1 MPMWRT
7 IRQSRQTISWKIV
20 APIPIFAAIAVA
32 AIWITVPSVIEGNVR
47 NDAIQSAEQTASMF
61 KTIRGYYTR
70 NVVKKAVADGNLKP
84 SYTHRDEPNS
94 IPLPATFIHD
104 VSALLADADT
114 AVNLYSAYPFP
125 VRSDRQLDAFQKDAW
140 QFLSDNPDRSFVRQE
155 IRDGTPVI
163 RVAIADKMIAK
174 GCVNCHNSHATS
186 PKTDWKLGDVRGV
199 LEVSSVISGPLANG
213 ARLSN
218 WIILATIVG
227 ALILIVVSLLVARSV
242 AQPLSQMASTMHNL
256 AEGDTKVAIPALD
269 RLDEIGAMA
278 KTVEIFRDNAI
289 EKQRFEVTAEEGRK
303 RAASENRILNDLVNR
318 FEQDAIPLSETLF
331 AASNDMRD
339 SANSM
344 SSTVEET
351 SALTKTA
358 ESASESA
365 NHSVITVSS
374 ASEQLASSIEEV
386 SRQVS
391 QSSEIAETATNQA
404 EQTNRQIS
412 DLVHAADRIG
422 QVVGLISDIAEQTNL
437 LALNATIEAARAGEA
452 GRGFAV
458 VASEVKDLASQTAN
472 ATEEITGQI
481 AMLQKETTGAAGA
494 IEQIAETIGQINAIT
509 GTVAHAIEQQGAA
522 TQEIAESI
530 SQAAAGTQQASGAV
544 AGIGAAGTESRQSAD
559 EVVNAAVNLQDR
571 SETLKG
577 LVQTFIGSVRAP
589 DTANAPV
596 E

>member
-1 MPMWRT
+1 MSMRKMFA
-7 IRQSRQTISWKIV
+7 RARRTISWKIV
-20 APIPIFAAIAVA
+20 LPIPVFAALAVA
-32 AIWITVPSVIEGNVR
+32 AIWITVPPVIEGNVR
-47 NDAIQSAEQTASMF
+47 GDAIRSAEQTASMF

-70 NVVKKAVADGNLKP
+70 NVVKKAVANGNLKP
-84 SYTHRDEPNS
+84 SYTHKDESDS

-104 VSALLADADT
+104 VSALLADSDT

-125 VRSDRQLDAFQKDAW
+125 VRAERQLDAFQKEAW
-140 QFLSDNPDRSFVRQE
+140 QFLTNNPNKSFVRQE
-155 IRDGTPVI
+155 TRGGSSII

-174 GCVNCHNSHATS
+174 GCVDCHNSHASS
-186 PKTDWKLGDVRGV
+186 PKVDWKLGDVRGV
-199 LEVSSVISGPLANG
+199 LEVTSAITAPLANG
-213 ARLSN
+213 AKLSN
-218 WIILATIVG
+218 WIIVATIVG
-227 ALILIVVSLLVARSV
+227 AMILIIVSLLVARSV
-242 AQPLSQMASTMHNL
+242 ARPLSQMAGAMDVL
-256 AEGDTKVAIPALD
+256 AAGDTKVAIPALD

-278 KTVEIFRDNAI
+278 KTVEVFRDNAI
-289 EKQRFEVTAEEGRK
+289 EKERIEATAAESRE
-303 RAASENRILNDLVNR
+303 RAASENRSLNDLVNR

-331 AASNDMRD
+331 AASNEMRD
-339 SANSM
+339 SANKM

-351 SALTKTA
+351 SALTQTA
-358 ESASESA
+358 ETASETA
-365 NHSVITVSS
+365 NHNVITVSS
-374 ASEQLASSIEEV
+374 ASEQLASSIQEV

-391 QSSEIAETATNQA
+391 QSSEIAETATAQA
-404 EQTNRQIS
+404 EETNRQIR
-412 DLVHAADRIG
+412 DLVHAADKIG

-481 AMLQKETTGAAGA
+481 TMLQSETTGAAGA

-509 GTVAHAIEQQGAA
+509 GTVAQAIEQQGAA

-530 SQAAAGTQQASGAV
+530 GQAATGTQQASGAV
-544 AGIGAAGTESRQSAD
+544 SGISAAGAESRQSAD
-559 EVVNAAVNLQDR
+559 EVLNAAVNLQGR

-577 LVQTFIGSVRAP
+577 LIQTFIGSVRTP
-589 DTANAPV
+589 DTAKTPN